1 MGLNVSMLFTL
12 PIQIGPSYREVLLA
26 HERIQP
32 FIKRTP
38 VMTSESLNRIT
49 NAELYFKCENLQKV
63 GAFKFRGACNAVFSL
78 SDEEARKGVA
88 THSSGNHA
96 AALALAA
103 RLRGIPATIVMPKN
117 ASSVKIEAVKGYGGT
132 IVFCEPT
139 LHARETTLNRIVQE
153 TGATFIP
160 PYNYCPVI
168 AGQGTAA
175 LELLDDTPA
184 LDLLIAPIGGG
195 GLISGTAIAALG
207 KSPTTKVI
215 GAEPAN
221 ADDAFRSFYAH
232 TLVPQTAP
240 NTIADGLLTSLG
252 NITFSII
259 QRYVAGIF
267 TAKEETI
274 LCTMRL
280 VWERMKLIIEPSAAV
295 PLAIVLEHAHFF
307 SGKRIGIIFSG
318 GNVDLSQRFW

>member
-1 MGLNVSMLFTL
+1 MQFTL
-12 PIQIGPSYREVLLA
+12 PIQIGPTYRDVLCA
-26 HERIQP
+26 HERIKP

-49 NAELYFKCENLQKV
+49 NADLYFKCENLQKV
-63 GAFKFRGACNAVFSL
+63 GAFKFRGACNAIFSL
-78 SDEEARKGVA
+78 SDEDARRGVA

-103 RLRGIPATIVMPKN
+103 RLRGISATIVMPKN
-117 ASSVKIEAVKGYGGT
+117 APSVKVDAVKGYGGT

-139 LHARETTLNRIVQE
+139 LEARETTLNKIVQE

-160 PYNYCPVI
+160 PYNFCPVI

-175 LELLDDTPA
+175 LELFDDTPP
-184 LDLLIAPIGGG
+184 LDMLIAPIGGG
-195 GLISGTAIAALG
+195 GLISGTALATIG

-221 ADDAFRSFYAH
+221 ADDAFRSFHAH
-232 TLVPQTAP
+232 TLIAQTAP

-259 QRYVAGIF
+259 QHYVAHIF
-267 TAKEETI
+267 TAKEESI
-274 LCTMRL
+274 IRAMKL

-295 PLAIVLEHAHFF
+295 PLAIVLEHADFF

-318 GNVDLSQRFW
+318 GNVDLSKRFW

>member
-1 MGLNVSMLFTL
+1 MIVTL
-12 PIQIGPSYREVLLA
+12 PIQIGPTYRDVLLA
-26 HERIQP
+26 RERIQP

-38 VMTSESLNRIT
+38 VMTSESLNRLT
-49 NAELYFKCENLQKV
+49 QADLYFKCENLQKV

-78 SDEEARKGVA
+78 SDDKARNGVA

-103 RLRGIPATIVMPKN
+103 RLRGISATIVMPKN
-117 ASSVKIEAVKGYGGT
+117 APSVKVDAVKGYGGT

-139 LHARETTLNRIVQE
+139 LHARESTLTSIVEQ

-175 LELLDDTPA
+175 LELLEDTPS
-184 LDLLIAPIGGG
+184 LDMLIAPIGGG
-195 GLISGTAIAALG
+195 GLISGTALATIG
-207 KSPTTKVI
+207 KSPTTQVI

-232 TLVPQTAP
+232 TLIPQTAP

-259 QRYVAGIF
+259 QRSVAHIF
-267 TAKEETI
+267 TAKEESI
-274 LCTMRL
+274 IRAMKL
-280 VWERMKLIIEPSAAV
+280 VWECMKLIIEPSAAV
-295 PLAIVLEHAHFF
+295 SLAIVLEHADFF

-318 GNVDLSQRFW
+318 GNVDLSKRFW

>member
-1 MGLNVSMLFTL
+1 MQFTL
-12 PIQIGPSYREVLLA
+12 PIRIGPCYREVLLA
-26 HERIQP
+26 HERIKP

-49 NAELYFKCENLQKV
+49 NADLYFKCENLQKV
-63 GAFKFRGACNAVFSL
+63 GAFKFRGACNAIFSL
-78 SDEEARKGVA
+78 SDDDARKGVA

-103 RLRGIPATIVMPKN
+103 RLRGISATIVMPKN
-117 ASSVKIEAVKGYGGT
+117 APSVKVDAVKGYGGT

-139 LHARETTLNRIVQE
+139 LEARETTLNQIIQD
-153 TGATFIP
+153 TGAIFIP
-160 PYNYCPVI
+160 PYNFCPVI

-175 LELLDDTPA
+175 LELFDETPPLDM
-184 LDLLIAPIGGG
+184 LIAPIGGG
-195 GLISGTAIAALG
+195 GLISGTAIATLG
-207 KSPTTKVI
+207 KSPTTTVI

-232 TLVPQTAP
+232 TLIPQTAP

-259 QRYVAGIF
+259 QRSVAHIF
-267 TAKEETI
+267 TAKEESI
-274 LCTMRL
+274 IRAMKL

-295 PLAIVLEHAHFF
+295 PLAIVLEHADFF

-318 GNVDLSQRFW
+318 GNVDLSKRFW

>member
-1 MGLNVSMLFTL
+1 MPFTL
-12 PIQIGPSYREVLLA
+12 PIQIGPTYHDVLLA
-26 HERIQP
+26 HERIKP
-32 FIKRTP
+32 FIKHTP

-49 NAELYFKCENLQKV
+49 HAELYFKCENLQKV
-63 GAFKFRGACNAVFSL
+63 GAFKFRGACNAIFSL
-78 SDEEARKGVA
+78 PDDVARNGVA

-103 RLRGIPATIVMPKN
+103 RLRGTSATIVMPKN
-117 ASSVKIEAVKGYGGT
+117 APSVKIEAVKGYGGN

-139 LHARETTLNRIVQE
+139 LDAREATLNEIVKK

-160 PYNYCPVI
+160 PYNFCPVI

-184 LDLLIAPIGGG
+184 LDLLLAPVGGG
-195 GLISGTAIAALG
+195 GLISGTALATLG

-221 ADDAFRSFYAH
+221 ADDAFRSFHAH
-232 TLVPQTAP
+232 TLIPQTAP

-259 QRYVAGIF
+259 QRYVSNIF

-274 LCTMRL
+274 VRAMRL
-280 VWERMKLIIEPSAAV
+280 VWERMKLVIEPSAAV
-295 PLAIVLEHAHFF
+295 PLAVVLEHAEFF

-318 GNVDLSQRFW
+318 GNVDLSKRFW

>member
-1 MGLNVSMLFTL
+1 MIVTL
-12 PIQIGPSYREVLLA
+12 PIQIGPTYRDVLLA
-26 HERIQP
+26 RERIQP

-38 VMTSESLNRIT
+38 VMTSESLNRLT
-49 NAELYFKCENLQKV
+49 QADLYFKCENLQKV

-78 SDEEARKGVA
+78 SDDKARNGVA

-103 RLRGIPATIVMPKN
+103 RLRGISATIVMPKN
-117 ASSVKIEAVKGYGGT
+117 APSVKVDAVKGYGGT

-139 LHARETTLNRIVQE
+139 LHARESTLTSIVEQ

-160 PYNYCPVI
+160 PYNFCPVI

-175 LELLDDTPA
+175 LELLEDTPS
-184 LDLLIAPIGGG
+184 LDMLIAPIGGG
-195 GLISGTAIAALG
+195 GLISGTALATIG
-207 KSPTTKVI
+207 KSPTTQVI

-221 ADDAFRSFYAH
+221 ADDAFRSFNAH
-232 TLVPQTAP
+232 TLLPQTAP

-259 QRYVAGIF
+259 QRHVSRIF
-267 TAKEETI
+267 TAKEESI
-274 LCTMRL
+274 IQAMKL

-295 PLAIVLEHAHFF
+295 PLAVVLEHADFF

-318 GNVDLSQRFW
+318 GNVDLSKRFW

>member
-1 MGLNVSMLFTL
+1 MKFTL
-12 PIQIGPSYREVLLA
+12 PIQIGPTYADVLVA
-26 HERIQP
+26 HQRIKP

-38 VMTSESLNRIT
+38 VMTCESLNRIAG
-49 NAELYFKCENLQKV
+49 AEFYFKCENLQKV

-78 SDEEARKGVA
+78 SENEAKCGVA

-103 RLRGIPATIVMPKN
+103 KLRGISATIVMPNN
-117 ASSVKIEAVKGYGGT
+117 AASVKIDAVRGYGGD

-139 LHARETTLNRIVQE
+139 LQARETTLNDVISK

-160 PYNYCPVI
+160 PYNFCPVI

-175 LELLDDTPA
+175 LELLDDAPA
-184 LDLLIAPIGGG
+184 LDLLLAPVGGG
-195 GLISGTAIAALG
+195 GLLSGTAIATLG
-207 KSPTTKVI
+207 KSPTIKVM

-221 ADDAFRSFYAH
+221 ADDAFRSFHAH
-232 TLVPQTAP
+232 TLIPQTAP

-259 QRYVAGIF
+259 QRYVSNIF

-274 LCTMRL
+274 IRAMRL
-280 VWERMKLIIEPSAAV
+280 VWERMKLVIEPSAAV
-295 PLAIVLEHAHFF
+295 PLAVVLEHAEFF

-318 GNVDLSQRFW
+318 GNVDLSKRFW

>member
-1 MGLNVSMLFTL
+1 MKFTL
-12 PIQIGPSYREVLLA
+12 PIQIGPTYRDVLLA
-26 HERIQP
+26 HERIKP

-38 VMTSESLNRIT
+38 MMTSESLNRIT
-49 NAELYFKCENLQKV
+49 HAELYFKCENLQKV
-63 GAFKFRGACNAVFSL
+63 GAFKFRGACNAIFSL
-78 SDEEARKGVA
+78 PDDVARKGVA

-103 RLRGIPATIVMPKN
+103 RLRGTSATIVMPKN
-117 ASSVKIEAVKGYGGT
+117 APSVKIEAVKGYGGN

-139 LHARETTLNRIVQE
+139 LEAREATLNEIVKK

-160 PYNYCPVI
+160 PYNFCPVI

-184 LDLLIAPIGGG
+184 LDLLLAPIGGG
-195 GLISGTAIAALG
+195 GLISGTAIATLG
-207 KSPTTKVI
+207 KSPTTNVI

-221 ADDAFRSFYAH
+221 ADDAFRSFHAH
-232 TLVPQTAP
+232 TLIPQTAP

-259 QRYVAGIF
+259 QRYVLNIF
-267 TAKEETI
+267 TATEETI
-274 LCTMRL
+274 VHAMRL
-280 VWERMKLIIEPSAAV
+280 VWERMKLVIEPSAAV
-295 PLAIVLEHAHFF
+295 PLAVVLEHAEFF

-318 GNVDLSQRFW
+318 GNVDLSKRFW

>member
-1 MGLNVSMLFTL
+1 MKFTL
-12 PIQIGPSYREVLLA
+12 PIQIGPTYRDVLLA
-26 HERIQP
+26 HERIKP
-32 FIKRTP
+32 FIKHTP

-49 NAELYFKCENLQKV
+49 NADLYFKCENLQKV
-63 GAFKFRGACNAVFSL
+63 GAFKFRGACNAIFSL
-78 SDEEARKGVA
+78 SDDAARNGVA

-103 RLRGIPATIVMPKN
+103 RLRGISATIVMPQN
-117 ASSVKIEAVKGYGGT
+117 APSVKIEAVKGYGGN

-139 LHARETTLNRIVQE
+139 LDARESTLNALIKN

-160 PYNYCPVI
+160 PYNFCPVI

-184 LDLLIAPIGGG
+184 LDLLLAPVGGG
-195 GLISGTAIAALG
+195 GLLSGTAIATLG

-221 ADDAFRSFYAH
+221 ADDAFCSFHAH
-232 TLVPQTAP
+232 TLIPQTAP

-259 QRYVAGIF
+259 QRYVSNIF

-274 LCTMRL
+274 IRAMRL
-280 VWERMKLIIEPSAAV
+280 VWERMKLVIEPSAAV
-295 PLAIVLEHAHFF
+295 PLAVVLEHADFF

-318 GNVDLSQRFW
+318 GNVDLSKRFW

>member
-1 MGLNVSMLFTL
+1 MQVTL
-12 PIQIGPSYREVLLA
+12 PIQIGPAYRDVLYA
-26 HERIQP
+26 HERIKP

-49 NAELYFKCENLQKV
+49 HADLYFKCENLQKV
-63 GAFKFRGACNAVFSL
+63 GAFKFRGACNAIFSL
-78 SDEEARKGVA
+78 SDEDARRGVA

-103 RLRGIPATIVMPKN
+103 KLRGISATIVMPKN
-117 ASSVKIEAVKGYGGT
+117 APSVKVDAVKGYGGT

-139 LHARETTLNRIVQE
+139 LEARETTLNKIVQE

-160 PYNYCPVI
+160 PYNFCPVI

-175 LELLDDTPA
+175 LELLDDAPP

-195 GLISGTAIAALG
+195 GLISGTAIATLG

-215 GAEPAN
+215 GAEPTN
-221 ADDAFRSFYAH
+221 ADDAFRSFNAH
-232 TLVPQTAP
+232 RLIPQTAP

-259 QRYVAGIF
+259 QRFVAHIF
-267 TAKEETI
+267 TAKEESI
-274 LCTMRL
+274 IRAMKL

-295 PLAIVLEHAHFF
+295 PLAIVLEHADFF

-318 GNVDLSQRFW
+318 GNVDLSKRFW

>member
-1 MGLNVSMLFTL
+1 MKFTL
-12 PIQIGPSYREVLLA
+12 PIQIGPTYRDVLLA
-26 HERIQP
+26 HERIKP
-32 FIKRTP
+32 FIKHTP
-38 VMTSESLNRIT
+38 VMTSESLNHIT
-49 NAELYFKCENLQKV
+49 NADLYFKCENLQKV
-63 GAFKFRGACNAVFSL
+63 GAFKFRGACNAIFSL
-78 SDEEARKGVA
+78 PDDAARNGVA

-103 RLRGIPATIVMPKN
+103 RLRGISATIVMPQN
-117 ASSVKIEAVKGYGGT
+117 APSVKIEAVKGYGGN

-139 LHARETTLNRIVQE
+139 LDAREATLNAVIKN

-160 PYNYCPVI
+160 PYNFCPVI

-175 LELLDDTPA
+175 LELLDDAPT
-184 LDLLIAPIGGG
+184 LDLLIAPVGGG
-195 GLISGTAIAALG
+195 GLLSGTALATLG

-221 ADDAFRSFYAH
+221 ADDAFRSFQAH
-232 TLVPQTAP
+232 TLIRQTAP

-259 QRYVAGIF
+259 QRYVSNIF

-274 LCTMRL
+274 IRAMRL

-295 PLAIVLEHAHFF
+295 PLAVVLEHANFF
-307 SGKRIGIIFSG
+307 LGKRIGIIFSG
-318 GNVDLSQRFW
+318 GNVDLSKRFW

>member
-1 MGLNVSMLFTL
+1 MPFTL
-12 PIQIGPSYREVLLA
+12 PIQIGPAYRDVLLA
-26 HERIQP
+26 HERIKP

-49 NAELYFKCENLQKV
+49 NADLYFKCENLQKV
-63 GAFKFRGACNAVFSL
+63 GAFKFRGACNAIFSL
-78 SDEEARKGVA
+78 SDDDARKGVA

-103 RLRGIPATIVMPKN
+103 RLRGISATIVMPKN
-117 ASSVKIEAVKGYGGT
+117 APSVKVDAVKGYGGT

-139 LHARETTLNRIVQE
+139 LEARETTLNQIIQD
-153 TGATFIP
+153 TGAIFIP
-160 PYNYCPVI
+160 PYNFCPVI

-175 LELLDDTPA
+175 LELLEDTPP

-195 GLISGTAIAALG
+195 GLISGTAIATLG
-207 KSPTTKVI
+207 KSPTTTVI

-232 TLVPQTAP
+232 TLIPQTAP

-259 QRYVAGIF
+259 QRSVAHIF
-267 TAKEETI
+267 TAKEESI
-274 LCTMRL
+274 IRAMKL

-295 PLAIVLEHAHFF
+295 PLAIVLEHTDFF

-318 GNVDLSQRFW
+318 GNVDLSKRFW

>member
-1 MGLNVSMLFTL
+1 MKFTL
-12 PIQIGPSYREVLLA
+12 PIQIGPSYRDVLLA
-26 HERIQP
+26 HERIKP
-32 FIKRTP
+32 FIKHTP
-38 VMTSESLNRIT
+38 MMTCESLNRIT

-78 SDEEARKGVA
+78 PDSVLRNGVA

-103 RLRGIPATIVMPKN
+103 RLRGTSAIIVMPKN
-117 ASSVKIEAVKGYGGT
+117 APSVKIDAVKGYGGT

-139 LHARETTLNRIVQE
+139 LQARERTLNDVISK

-160 PYNYCPVI
+160 PYNFCPVI

-175 LELLDDTPA
+175 LELLDETPT
-184 LDLLIAPIGGG
+184 LDMLVAPIGGG
-195 GLISGTAIAALG
+195 GLISGTAIATHG

-215 GAEPAN
+215 GTEPTN
-221 ADDAFRSFYAH
+221 ADDAFRSFQSH
-232 TLVPQTAP
+232 TLIAQTAP

-252 NITFSII
+252 DITFSII
-259 QRYVAGIF
+259 QRYVAQIF
-267 TAKEETI
+267 TVKEENI
-274 LCTMRL
+274 LRAMRL
-280 VWERMKLIIEPSAAV
+280 VWERMKLVIEPSAAV
-295 PLAIVLEHAHFF
+295 PLAAVLEHPDAF

-318 GNVDLSQRFW
+318 GNVDLSKRFW